1 MILPNIFTKKY
12 HRSIMI
18 SIEVSLNHH
27 DASKENT
34 KLQSTKYRKTTIC
47 LLKIVPKNR
56 PTKRAFNAHST
67 GNEYPTLG
75 LSMTVTWSLSDR
87 VTGTKRPAN
96 VLIFLTTVICFPSY
110 SWLILAYFINQKGR
124 HYQFYKTEIVDI
136 INSIEL
142 KYQTFLSFCA
152 CISRHKSS
160 KKVFFASNLP
170 EFYDTSVRFMI
181 LP

>member
-1 MILPNIFTKKY
+1 MTLPNIFIKKY

-47 LLKIVPKNR
+47 LLKLVPKNH
-56 PTKRAFNAHST
+56 PMKRAFNARST

-75 LSMTVTWSLSDR
+75 LSMPVTRSLSDR

-96 VLIFLTTVICFPSY
+96 VLTFLTTVICFPSY

-136 INSIEL
+136 SQFL
-142 KYQTFLSFCA
+142 LLFFQT
-152 CISRHKSS
+152 
-160 KKVFFASNLP
+160 
-170 EFYDTSVRFMI
+170 
-181 LP
+181 

>member
-47 LLKIVPKNR
+47 LVKIVPKNH
-56 PTKRAFNAHST
+56 PTKWALNARST

-75 LSMTVTWSLSDR
+75 LSMPVTWSLSDR
-87 VTGTKRPAN
+87 VMGTKRPTY
-96 VLIFLTTVICFPSY
+96 VLIPNYSCLCFPSY
-110 SWLILAYFINQKGR
+110 S
-124 HYQFYKTEIVDI
+124 
-136 INSIEL
+136 
-142 KYQTFLSFCA
+142 
-152 CISRHKSS
+152 
-160 KKVFFASNLP
+160 
-170 EFYDTSVRFMI
+170 
-181 LP
+181 